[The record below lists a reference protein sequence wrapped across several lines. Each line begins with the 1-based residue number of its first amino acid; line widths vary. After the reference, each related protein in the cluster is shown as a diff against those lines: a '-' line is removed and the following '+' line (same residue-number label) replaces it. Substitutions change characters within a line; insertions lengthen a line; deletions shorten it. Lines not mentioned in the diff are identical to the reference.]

1 MEAFWKHVVKT
12 TFRPFVYDLHCLC
25 LWRSPWA
32 MNDTGND
39 NNSGNRQFWDI
50 SLVGKLYITVQTTV
64 YKDNPRIAKGDLSR
78 DSIERRQK
86 TFWVVGRVRLPA
98 IDNER
103 STFLFRVLLVVTLV
117 EVNMC
122 PFLLRFSFY
131 SLIQP
136 TKTQGC
142 FPSPASRE
150 RWLRNCSDK
159 KTKVF

>member
-1 MEAFWKHVVKT
+1 M
-12 TFRPFVYDLHCLC
+12 
-25 LWRSPWA
+25 
-32 MNDTGND
+32 
-39 NNSGNRQFWDI
+39 
-50 SLVGKLYITVQTTV
+50 
-64 YKDNPRIAKGDLSR
+64 AKGDLSR

-117 EVNMC
+117 EDNMC

-136 TKTQGC
+136 TNTRLFSFSSIQGTLTSKL
-142 FPSPASRE
+142 FRQE
-150 RWLRNCSDK
+150 DEGIL
-159 KTKVF
+159 V